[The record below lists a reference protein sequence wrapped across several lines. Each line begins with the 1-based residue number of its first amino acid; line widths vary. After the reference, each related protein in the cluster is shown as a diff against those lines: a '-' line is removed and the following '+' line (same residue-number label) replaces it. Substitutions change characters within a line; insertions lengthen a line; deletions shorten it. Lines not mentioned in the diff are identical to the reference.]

1 MLSIKNGANGYT
13 KEKKYMNNQNEISF
27 REQSTNLLLIFT
39 RNPELGKVKTRLAK
53 TIGDE
58 AALDIYKFL
67 LEHTKQVTQNLSCDK
82 AVYYSVKVRE
92 NDIWDATTYQK
103 HQQEGSDLGVRMLN
117 AFQQAFSR
125 GYEKVVII
133 GSDLPDVTSEH
144 INNAFEKLSSNDV
157 VMGPAEDGGY
167 YLLGIKKLHANIFQ
181 HKDWGTST
189 VRKDTLNDLQNESV
203 HLLETLN
210 DVDVFDDIKNNPTFN
225 QFLN

>member
-1 MLSIKNGANGYT
+1 MSLLPKSK
-13 KEKKYMNNQNEISF
+13 
-27 REQSTNLLLIFT
+27 NLLLIFT

-53 TIGDE
+53 TIGNE

-82 AVYYSVKVRE
+82 ALYYSVKVRK
-92 NDIWDATTYQK
+92 NDIWNATTYQK
-103 HQQEGSDLGVRMLN
+103 HLQDGNDLGIRMHN
-117 AFQQAFSR
+117 AFQQAFST

-133 GSDLPDVTSEH
+133 GSDLPDLTSEH
-144 INNAFEKLSSNDV
+144 INQAFQKLNSNDV

-167 YLLGIKKLHANIFQ
+167 YLLGMKKLHTNIFQ
-181 HKDWGTST
+181 NKNWGTST

-210 DVDVFDDIKNNPTFN
+210 DVDVFDDIKNNPVFN

>member
-13 KEKKYMNNQNEISF
+13 KEKKYMNNQNEVSF
-27 REQSTNLLLIFT
+27 REQSRNLLLIFT
-39 RNPELGKVKTRLAK
+39 RNPKLGKVKTRLAK

-82 AVYYSVKVRE
+82 AVYYSVKVRD
-92 NDIWDATTYQK
+92 NDIWDAPVYQK
-103 HQQEGSDLGVRMLN
+103 YQQEGSDLGIRMHN
-117 AFQQAFSR
+117 AFQQAFST

-133 GSDLPDVTSEH
+133 GSDLPDLTSEH
-144 INNAFEKLSSNDV
+144 INEAFEKLNSNDV

-167 YLLGIKKLHANIFQ
+167 YLLGMKKLHANIFQ
-181 HKDWGTST
+181 NKDWGTST
-189 VRKDTLNDLQNESV
+189 VRKNTLNDLQNESV

-210 DVDVFDDIKNNPTFN
+210 DVDVFDDIKNNPVFN